1 MRVSAVN
8 RRAGACVALLGVAVC
23 CLAPASLRAQ
33 RYSRPIEFS
42 GPVNRTLGTN
52 LNAAKLQSP
61 EDRTPWLKLEEAP
74 FHAEDLFNSGDSLQG
89 VMAPVYLTPALSP
102 AQRKRLKDQADRRK
116 NWEFAQP
123 EDAADVPKAED
134 MLNQPEYD
142 ASGRDKKSISV
153 VERYMERVDPSRKQ
167 ASERGTAAGR
177 SRDNQESSL
186 LDSRLRRDLRPSDS
200 NIGDRLFGSTGTDPV
215 SPLSGLDNNDSVMLF
230 ERTRTLK
237 ARLSEF
243 NQLLGS
249 GPPPGSAN
257 GTDGGF
263 TPSAA
268 TSQFQPAFTLPTA
281 AGFGAPGAGGLAG
294 PAPLAPPTVNAPP
307 FGQSLPALNSPPAA
321 PASSFT
327 PPTYSVPVRKF

>member
-1 MRVSAVN
+1 MSASTVN

-42 GPVNRTLGTN
+42 GPVNSTLGTN
-52 LNAAKLQSP
+52 LNAAKLQNP
-61 EDRTPWLKLEEAP
+61 EDRTPWLKLDEAP
-74 FHAEDLFNSGDSLQG
+74 FHAADLFNNGDSLQG

-123 EDAADVPKAED
+123 ENAADSPTPED
-134 MLNQPEYD
+134 LLNLPEYD
-142 ASGRDKKSISV
+142 TNGRDKKSTTV
-153 VERYMERVDPSRKQ
+153 VERYMERIDPARKQ
-167 ASERGTAAGR
+167 AQDRAADPDRSSYNKEPKLLDDRLRQNTRPLNNGVGDWLPGGTGSDSA
-177 SRDNQESSL
+177 SSL
-186 LDSRLRRDLRPSDS
+186 P
-200 NIGDRLFGSTGTDPV
+200 GSE
-215 SPLSGLDNNDSVMLF
+215 DNSVILF

-268 TSQFQPAFTLPTA
+268 TSQFQPAFSLPTMS
-281 AGFGAPGAGGLAG
+281 GFASPGAGGLAG
-294 PAPLAPPTVNAPP
+294 PASLALPTVNAQP
-307 FGQSLPALNSPPAA
+307 FSQSLPALNSPPAA

-327 PPTYSVPVRKF
+327 PPIYTAPVRKF